1 MEIILTTML
10 ETLEAEVLKLPVSD
24 RSRLLERVLASL
36 DTDED
41 LDAAWDTIAD
51 KREAEIEADEVVPVP
66 VEEAVARLEACF
78 PM

>member
-1 MEIILTTML
+1 MTTML

-41 LDAAWDTIAD
+41 LDVAWDTIAD
-51 KREAEIEADEVVPVP
+51 KREAEIEAGEVVPVP

>member
-1 MEIILTTML
+1 MTTML

-51 KREAEIEADEVVPVP
+51 KREAEIEAGEVVPVP

>member
-51 KREAEIEADEVVPVP
+51 KREAEIEAGEVVPVP